1 MRDAIEQFRTALHNA
16 GLTPPEV
23 VEADGKLH
31 RFATNDKRRDNA
43 GWYVFY
49 GDGLPAGAFGD
60 WCTGSSEF
68 WRADIG
74 RGSKS
79 GALLVNEFTEV
90 LASADDDPTDL
101 HEQTRARPR
110 N

>member
-1 MRDAIEQFRTALHNA
+1 MRDTIEQFRTALHNA

-60 WCTGSSEF
+60 WRTGVSDN
-68 WRADIG
+68 WHADIG
-74 RGSKS
+74 RDLSPR
-79 GALLVNEFTEV
+79 ET
-90 LASADDDPTDL
+90 SA
-101 HEQTRARPR
+101 HRARVEAMR
-110 N
+110 RLRDAEEA